1 MKRISADQEYDFTP
15 QAKGAACGTCKR
27 FSYRLNTCTR
37 IGEQRAPIN
46 IACDKYDERP
56 EGYQHPADVISVDD
70 TATEA
75 APVATQKCNRCGKEL
90 PLTDF
95 ARLRGETRRKTC
107 RKCMGELVLTG
118 RSKKAAKKPR
128 PGKKAKAYEAPAV
141 EELPSTM
148 GAVPRPE
155 PPVVMPDVDLEAAAA
170 QDDIVPEGW
179 PAHPFR
185 GGRPVSEWSP
195 AELIEELRSRGF
207 TGHVERREKYAL

>member
-1 MKRISADQEYDFTP
+1 MKRISAEQEYDFTP

-46 IACDKYDERP
+46 IACDKYEERP

-107 RKCMGELVLTG
+107 RKCMGELASSG
-118 RSKKAAKKPR
+118 RSKKAAKKPQR
-128 PGKKAKAYEAPAV
+128 KKKDYEAPAT
-141 EELPSTM
+141 EELPSGVGTVL
-148 GAVPRPE
+148 GTEAPVESRQAVMKTRPAA
-155 PPVVMPDVDLEAAAA
+155 DLTDGEL
-170 QDDIVPEGW
+170 
-179 PAHPFR
+179 F
-185 GGRPVSEWSP
+185 
-195 AELIEELRSRGF
+195 AELRARGF
-207 TGHVERREKYAL
+207 AGKVERMERKEYDI

>member
-1 MKRISADQEYDFTP
+1 MKRTPAEQEYSFTP

-46 IACDKYDERP
+46 IACDKYEERP
-56 EGYQHPADVISVDD
+56 EGYQHPADVVSVDD

-95 ARLRGETRRKTC
+95 ARLRGDTRRKTC

-118 RSKKAAKKPR
+118 RSKKAAKKPQR
-128 PGKKAKAYEAPAV
+128 KKKDYEAPAT
-141 EELPSTM
+141 EELPSGVGTVL
-148 GAVPRPE
+148 GTEAPVERCQAV
-155 PPVVMPDVDLEAAAA
+155 MKSAADLTDGEL
-170 QDDIVPEGW
+170 
-179 PAHPFR
+179 F
-185 GGRPVSEWSP
+185 
-195 AELIEELRSRGF
+195 AELRARGYA
-207 TGHVERREKYAL
+207 GKVERMERKEYDI

>member
-46 IACDKYDERP
+46 IACDKYEERP

-107 RKCMGELVLTG
+107 RKCMGELASSARKT
-118 RSKKAAKKPR
+118 KAAKKPQR
-128 PGKKAKAYEAPAV
+128 KKKDYEAPST
-141 EELPSTM
+141 EELPSGV
-148 GAVPRPE
+148 GAV
-155 PPVVMPDVDLEAAAA
+155 LGTEA
-170 QDDIVPEGW
+170 P
-179 PAHPFR
+179 
-185 GGRPVSEWSP
+185 
-195 AELIEELRSRGF
+195 
-207 TGHVERREKYAL
+207 VERRQAVTKMKSAADLTDGELFAELRARGYAGKVERMERKEYDI

>member
-1 MKRISADQEYDFTP
+1 MKRISAEQEYNFTP

-56 EGYQHPADVISVDD
+56 EGYQHPADVISVND

-107 RKCMGELVLTG
+107 RKCMGELASSA
-118 RSKKAAKKPR
+118 RKKKAAKKPQR
-128 PGKKAKAYEAPAV
+128 KKKDYEAPST
-141 EELPSTM
+141 EELPSGV
-148 GAVPRPE
+148 GAV
-155 PPVVMPDVDLEAAAA
+155 LGTEA
-170 QDDIVPEGW
+170 P
-179 PAHPFR
+179 
-185 GGRPVSEWSP
+185 
-195 AELIEELRSRGF
+195 
-207 TGHVERREKYAL
+207 VERRQAVTKMKSAADLTDGELFAELRARGYAGKVERMERKEYDI

>member
-1 MKRISADQEYDFTP
+1 MNRIPAEQEYGFTP
-15 QAKGAACGTCKR
+15 QVKGAACGTCKR

-46 IACDKYDERP
+46 IACDKYEERP

-107 RKCMGELVLTG
+107 RKCMGELASSA
-118 RSKKAAKKPR
+118 RKKKAAKKPQR
-128 PGKKAKAYEAPAV
+128 KKKDYEAPAA
-141 EELPSTM
+141 EELPSGVGIVLGT
-148 GAVPRPE
+148 
-155 PPVVMPDVDLEAAAA
+155 EA
-170 QDDIVPEGW
+170 P
-179 PAHPFR
+179 
-185 GGRPVSEWSP
+185 
-195 AELIEELRSRGF
+195 
-207 TGHVERREKYAL
+207 VERRHAVMKMKSAADLTDEELFAEMRARGFAGKVERMERKEYDI

>member
-1 MKRISADQEYDFTP
+1 MKRIPSEQEYSFTP

-46 IACDKYDERP
+46 IACDKYEERP

-107 RKCMGELVLTG
+107 RKCMGELASSA
-118 RSKKAAKKPR
+118 RKKKAAKKPQR
-128 PGKKAKAYEAPAV
+128 KKNDYEAPST
-141 EELPSTM
+141 EELPSGVGTVL
-148 GAVPRPE
+148 GTEAPVESPQAV
-155 PPVVMPDVDLEAAAA
+155 MKMKSAACMT
-170 QDDIVPEGW
+170 DEEL
-179 PAHPFR
+179 F
-185 GGRPVSEWSP
+185 
-195 AELIEELRSRGF
+195 AELRARGF
-207 TGHVERREKYAL
+207 AGKVERMERKEYDI

>member
-1 MKRISADQEYDFTP
+1 MNRIPAEQEYGFTP
-15 QAKGAACGTCKR
+15 QVKGAACGTCKR

-107 RKCMGELVLTG
+107 RKCMGELASSA
-118 RSKKAAKKPR
+118 RKKKAAKKPQR
-128 PGKKAKAYEAPAV
+128 KKKDYEAPAT
-141 EELPSTM
+141 EELPSGVGTVL
-148 GAVPRPE
+148 GSEAPVESRQAVIKTRPAADLT
-155 PPVVMPDVDLEAAAA
+155 DVEL
-170 QDDIVPEGW
+170 
-179 PAHPFR
+179 F
-185 GGRPVSEWSP
+185 
-195 AELIEELRSRGF
+195 AELRARGYASK
-207 TGHVERREKYAL
+207 VERMERKEYDI

>member
-1 MKRISADQEYDFTP
+1 MKRISAEQEYNFTS

-46 IACDKYDERP
+46 IACDKYEERP

-107 RKCMGELVLTG
+107 RKCMGELTSSG
-118 RSKKAAKKPR
+118 RSKKAAKKPQR
-128 PGKKAKAYEAPAV
+128 KKKDYEAPAT
-141 EELPSTM
+141 EELPSGV
-148 GAVPRPE
+148 GAV
-155 PPVVMPDVDLEAAAA
+155 LGTEA
-170 QDDIVPEGW
+170 P
-179 PAHPFR
+179 
-185 GGRPVSEWSP
+185 
-195 AELIEELRSRGF
+195 
-207 TGHVERREKYAL
+207 VERRQDVMKSAADLTDGELFAELRARGYAGKVERMERKEYDI

>member
-1 MKRISADQEYDFTP
+1 MKKISADQEYSFAQ

-46 IACDKYDERP
+46 IACDKYEERP

-107 RKCMGELVLTG
+107 RKCMGELVSSS
-118 RSKKAAKKPR
+118 RSKKAAKKPQR
-128 PGKKAKAYEAPAV
+128 KKKDYEAPAT
-141 EELPSTM
+141 EELSSGV
-148 GAVPRPE
+148 GAVLGKE
-155 PPVVMPDVDLEAAAA
+155 APVERCQAVMKSAADLT
-170 QDDIVPEGW
+170 DK
-179 PAHPFR
+179 
-185 GGRPVSEWSP
+185 
-195 AELIEELRSRGF
+195 ELFTELRARGYA
-207 TGHVERREKYAL
+207 GKVERMERKEYDI

>member
-1 MKRISADQEYDFTP
+1 MKRTPAEQEYGFTP

-46 IACDKYDERP
+46 IACDKYEERP

-107 RKCMGELVLTG
+107 RKCMGELASSA
-118 RSKKAAKKPR
+118 RKKKAAKKPQR
-128 PGKKAKAYEAPAV
+128 KKKDYEAPST
-141 EELPSTM
+141 EELPSGV
-148 GAVPRPE
+148 GAV
-155 PPVVMPDVDLEAAAA
+155 LGTEA
-170 QDDIVPEGW
+170 P
-179 PAHPFR
+179 
-185 GGRPVSEWSP
+185 
-195 AELIEELRSRGF
+195 
-207 TGHVERREKYAL
+207 VERRQAVTKMKSAADLTDGELFAELRARGYAGKVERMERKEYDI

>member
-46 IACDKYDERP
+46 IACDKYEERP

-107 RKCMGELVLTG
+107 RKCMGELASSG
-118 RSKKAAKKPR
+118 RSKKAAKKPQR
-128 PGKKAKAYEAPAV
+128 KKKDYEAPTT
-141 EELPSTM
+141 EELPSGV
-148 GAVPRPE
+148 GAVLGTE
-155 PPVVMPDVDLEAAAA
+155 APVEIRQAVMKSAADLTDGEL
-170 QDDIVPEGW
+170 
-179 PAHPFR
+179 F
-185 GGRPVSEWSP
+185 
-195 AELIEELRSRGF
+195 AELRARGYA
-207 TGHVERREKYAL
+207 GKVERMERKEYDI

>member
-1 MKRISADQEYDFTP
+1 MKKISADQEYNFTP

-27 FSYRLNTCTR
+27 FSYRLSTCTR

-46 IACDKYDERP
+46 IACDKYEERP

-107 RKCMGELVLTG
+107 RKCMGELASSA
-118 RSKKAAKKPR
+118 RKKKAAKKPQR
-128 PGKKAKAYEAPAV
+128 KKKDYEAPAT
-141 EELPSTM
+141 EELPSGV
-148 GAVPRPE
+148 GAVLGTE
-155 PPVVMPDVDLEAAAA
+155 APVESRQADVKINSAADLTDGEL
-170 QDDIVPEGW
+170 
-179 PAHPFR
+179 F
-185 GGRPVSEWSP
+185 
-195 AELIEELRSRGF
+195 AELRARGYA
-207 TGHVERREKYAL
+207 GKVERMERKEYDI

>member
-46 IACDKYDERP
+46 IACDKYEERP

-107 RKCMGELVLTG
+107 RKCMGELASSA
-118 RSKKAAKKPR
+118 RKKKAAKKPQR
-128 PGKKAKAYEAPAV
+128 KKKDYEAPAT
-141 EELPSTM
+141 EELPSGVGTVL
-148 GAVPRPE
+148 GT
-155 PPVVMPDVDLEAAAA
+155 EA
-170 QDDIVPEGW
+170 P
-179 PAHPFR
+179 
-185 GGRPVSEWSP
+185 
-195 AELIEELRSRGF
+195 
-207 TGHVERREKYAL
+207 VERRQAVMKSAADLTYGELFAELRARGYAGKVERMERKEYDI

>member
-1 MKRISADQEYDFTP
+1 MKRISADQEYNFTP

-56 EGYQHPADVISVDD
+56 EGYQHPADLISVDD

-107 RKCMGELVLTG
+107 RKCMGELASSA
-118 RSKKAAKKPR
+118 RKKKAAKKPQR
-128 PGKKAKAYEAPAV
+128 KKKDYEAPAT
-141 EELPSTM
+141 EELPSGVGTVL
-148 GAVPRPE
+148 GPE
-155 PPVVMPDVDLEAAAA
+155 AP
-170 QDDIVPEGW
+170 
-179 PAHPFR
+179 
-185 GGRPVSEWSP
+185 
-195 AELIEELRSRGF
+195 
-207 TGHVERREKYAL
+207 VERRMAVTKMKSAADLTDGELFAELRARGYAGKVERMERKEYDI

>member
-1 MKRISADQEYDFTP
+1 MRIPSEQEYSFTP

-46 IACDKYDERP
+46 IACDKYEERP

-118 RSKKAAKKPR
+118 RSKKAAKKPQR
-128 PGKKAKAYEAPAV
+128 KKKDYEAPST
-141 EELPSTM
+141 EELPSGV
-148 GAVPRPE
+148 GAV
-155 PPVVMPDVDLEAAAA
+155 LGTEA
-170 QDDIVPEGW
+170 P
-179 PAHPFR
+179 
-185 GGRPVSEWSP
+185 
-195 AELIEELRSRGF
+195 
-207 TGHVERREKYAL
+207 VERRQAVTKMKSAADLTDGELFAELRARGYAGKVERMERKEYDI

>member
-1 MKRISADQEYDFTP
+1 MKRTPAEQEYSFTP

-46 IACDKYDERP
+46 IACDKYEERP

-95 ARLRGETRRKTC
+95 ARLRGDTRRKTC

-118 RSKKAAKKPR
+118 GGKKAAKKPQC
-128 PGKKAKAYEAPAV
+128 KKKDYEAPST
-141 EELPSTM
+141 EELPSGVGTVL
-148 GAVPRPE
+148 GT
-155 PPVVMPDVDLEAAAA
+155 EA
-170 QDDIVPEGW
+170 P
-179 PAHPFR
+179 
-185 GGRPVSEWSP
+185 
-195 AELIEELRSRGF
+195 
-207 TGHVERREKYAL
+207 VERRLAVMKSAADLTDGELFAELRARGYAGKVERMERKEYDI

>member
-1 MKRISADQEYDFTP
+1 MKKIQADQEYSFTP

-46 IACDKYDERP
+46 IACDKYEERP

-107 RKCMGELVLTG
+107 RKCMGELVSSS
-118 RSKKAAKKPR
+118 RSKKAAKKPQR
-128 PGKKAKAYEAPAV
+128 KKKDYEAPAT
-141 EELPSTM
+141 EELPSGVGTVL
-148 GAVPRPE
+148 GT
-155 PPVVMPDVDLEAAAA
+155 EA
-170 QDDIVPEGW
+170 P
-179 PAHPFR
+179 
-185 GGRPVSEWSP
+185 
-195 AELIEELRSRGF
+195 
-207 TGHVERREKYAL
+207 VERRQAVMKSAADLTDGELFAELRARGFAGKVERMERKEYDI

>member
-1 MKRISADQEYDFTP
+1 MNRIPAEQEYGFTP
-15 QAKGAACGTCKR
+15 QVKGAACGTCKR

-90 PLTDF
+90 PITDF

-107 RKCMGELVLTG
+107 RKCMGELASSA
-118 RSKKAAKKPR
+118 RKKKAAKKPQR
-128 PGKKAKAYEAPAV
+128 KKKDYEAPST
-141 EELPSTM
+141 EELPSGV
-148 GAVPRPE
+148 GAVLGTEAPVESRQAVIKTRPAADLT
-155 PPVVMPDVDLEAAAA
+155 DVEL
-170 QDDIVPEGW
+170 
-179 PAHPFR
+179 F
-185 GGRPVSEWSP
+185 
-195 AELIEELRSRGF
+195 AELRARGF
-207 TGHVERREKYAL
+207 AGKVERMERKEYDI

>member
-1 MKRISADQEYDFTP
+1 MKKISADQEYDFTP

-46 IACDKYDERP
+46 IACDKYEERP
-56 EGYQHPADVISVDD
+56 QGYQHPADVISVDD

-118 RSKKAAKKPR
+118 RSKKAAKKPQR
-128 PGKKAKAYEAPAV
+128 KKKDYEAPAT
-141 EELPSTM
+141 EELPSGVGTVL
-148 GAVPRPE
+148 GTEAPVESRQAV
-155 PPVVMPDVDLEAAAA
+155 MKSAADLTDE
-170 QDDIVPEGW
+170 EL
-179 PAHPFR
+179 F
-185 GGRPVSEWSP
+185 
-195 AELIEELRSRGF
+195 AELRVRGY
-207 TGHVERREKYAL
+207 TGKVERMERKVYDI

>member
-1 MKRISADQEYDFTP
+1 MKRIPSKQEYSFTP

-46 IACDKYDERP
+46 IACDKYEERP

-118 RSKKAAKKPR
+118 RSKKAAKKPQR
-128 PGKKAKAYEAPAV
+128 KKKDYEAPST
-141 EELPSTM
+141 EELPSGV
-148 GAVPRPE
+148 GAV
-155 PPVVMPDVDLEAAAA
+155 LGTEA
-170 QDDIVPEGW
+170 P
-179 PAHPFR
+179 
-185 GGRPVSEWSP
+185 
-195 AELIEELRSRGF
+195 
-207 TGHVERREKYAL
+207 VERRQAVTKMKSAADLTDGELFAELRARGFAGKVERMERKEYAI

>member
-1 MKRISADQEYDFTP
+1 MKRIPSEQEYGFTP

-46 IACDKYDERP
+46 IACDKYEERP

-118 RSKKAAKKPR
+118 RSKKAAKKPQR
-128 PGKKAKAYEAPAV
+128 KKKDYEAPST
-141 EELPSTM
+141 EELPSGV
-148 GAVPRPE
+148 GAV
-155 PPVVMPDVDLEAAAA
+155 LGTEA
-170 QDDIVPEGW
+170 P
-179 PAHPFR
+179 
-185 GGRPVSEWSP
+185 
-195 AELIEELRSRGF
+195 
-207 TGHVERREKYAL
+207 VERRQAVTKMKSAADLTDGELFAELRARGYAGKVERMERKEYDI

>member
-1 MKRISADQEYDFTP
+1 MKRISAEQEYSFTP

-56 EGYQHPADVISVDD
+56 EGYQHPADVISVDG

-107 RKCMGELVLTG
+107 RKCMGELASSA
-118 RSKKAAKKPR
+118 RKKKAAKKPQH
-128 PGKKAKAYEAPAV
+128 KKKDYEAPAT
-141 EELPSTM
+141 EELPSGVGTVL
-148 GAVPRPE
+148 GTEAPVESRQAV
-155 PPVVMPDVDLEAAAA
+155 MKTKSAADLT
-170 QDDIVPEGW
+170 DG
-179 PAHPFR
+179 
-185 GGRPVSEWSP
+185 
-195 AELIEELRSRGF
+195 ELFDELRARGF
-207 TGHVERREKYAL
+207 AGKVERMERKEYDI

>member
-1 MKRISADQEYDFTP
+1 MKRISAEQEYSFTQ

-46 IACDKYDERP
+46 IACDKYEERP

-70 TATEA
+70 TAAEA

-90 PLTDF
+90 PLMDF

-118 RSKKAAKKPR
+118 KSKKAAKKPQR
-128 PGKKAKAYEAPAV
+128 KKKDYEAPAT
-141 EELPSTM
+141 EERM
-148 GAVPRPE
+148 ERKE
-155 PPVVMPDVDLEAAAA
+155 Y
-170 QDDIVPEGW
+170 DI
-179 PAHPFR
+179 
-185 GGRPVSEWSP
+185 
-195 AELIEELRSRGF
+195 
-207 TGHVERREKYAL
+207 

>member
-1 MKRISADQEYDFTP
+1 MKRISAEQEYSFTP

-46 IACDKYDERP
+46 IACDKYEERP
-56 EGYQHPADVISVDD
+56 EEYQHPADVISVDD

-107 RKCMGELVLTG
+107 RKCMGELASSA
-118 RSKKAAKKPR
+118 RKKKAAKKPQR
-128 PGKKAKAYEAPAV
+128 KKKDYEAPST
-141 EELPSTM
+141 EELPSGV
-148 GAVPRPE
+148 GAV
-155 PPVVMPDVDLEAAAA
+155 LGTEA
-170 QDDIVPEGW
+170 P
-179 PAHPFR
+179 
-185 GGRPVSEWSP
+185 
-195 AELIEELRSRGF
+195 
-207 TGHVERREKYAL
+207 VERRQAVTKMKSAADLTDGELFAELRARGYAGKVERMERKEYDI

>member
-1 MKRISADQEYDFTP
+1 MKKISAEQEYSFTP

-46 IACDKYDERP
+46 IACDKYEERP

-107 RKCMGELVLTG
+107 RKCMSELVSSA
-118 RSKKAAKKPR
+118 RKKKAAKKPQR
-128 PGKKAKAYEAPAV
+128 KKKDYEAPST
-141 EELPSTM
+141 EELPSGV
-148 GAVPRPE
+148 GAV
-155 PPVVMPDVDLEAAAA
+155 LWTEA
-170 QDDIVPEGW
+170 P
-179 PAHPFR
+179 
-185 GGRPVSEWSP
+185 
-195 AELIEELRSRGF
+195 
-207 TGHVERREKYAL
+207 VERRQAVTKMKSAADLTDGELFAELRARGYAGKVERMERKEYDI

>member
-1 MKRISADQEYDFTP
+1 MKRISAEQEYSFTS

-46 IACDKYDERP
+46 IACDKYEERP

-70 TATEA
+70 TATEV

-107 RKCMGELVLTG
+107 RKCMGELASSA
-118 RSKKAAKKPR
+118 RKKKAAKKPQR
-128 PGKKAKAYEAPAV
+128 KKKDYEAPAA
-141 EELPSTM
+141 EELPSGVGTVL
-148 GAVPRPE
+148 GTETPVESRQAVIKTRP
-155 PPVVMPDVDLEAAAA
+155 AANLT
-170 QDDIVPEGW
+170 DG
-179 PAHPFR
+179 
-185 GGRPVSEWSP
+185 
-195 AELIEELRSRGF
+195 ELFTELRARGY
-207 TGHVERREKYAL
+207 TGKVERMERKEYDI

>member
-46 IACDKYDERP
+46 IACDKYEERP

-95 ARLRGETRRKTC
+95 ARLRGEIRRKTC

-118 RSKKAAKKPR
+118 RSKKAAKKPQR
-128 PGKKAKAYEAPAV
+128 KKKDYEAPST
-141 EELPSTM
+141 EELPSGVGTVL
-148 GAVPRPE
+148 GT
-155 PPVVMPDVDLEAAAA
+155 EA
-170 QDDIVPEGW
+170 P
-179 PAHPFR
+179 
-185 GGRPVSEWSP
+185 
-195 AELIEELRSRGF
+195 
-207 TGHVERREKYAL
+207 VERRQADMKMKSATDLTDGELFAELRARGYAGKVERMERKEYDI